1 MKKTPQQITEL
12 KHYIRASMKT
22 HEREIIVE
30 KLTVDSASF
39 KFLKRME
46 ESRKQQECVRTID
59 MRGKVPYECKSY
71 VHKNQ
76 VFWMDDISYEIYLRG
91 MKENNDVF
99 TNKVFESIIQ
109 GEHTNHKQKKNINT
123 PVASTINDSEEV
135 TPIGF
140 NPEKFIIEGNKAEV
154 SYLGYYQKRQEI
166 RFKHATEILISI
178 NGQSFPAKTKDISS
192 HGLKFFFQTP
202 VKIDINDEFLVT
214 FTGFNNT
221 SAKQLLNIK
230 YSVLDIQYKEP
241 DFILCA
247 VHCNPSTE
255 ACEFI
260 QTFIEEQQQNIKGRK
275 KIDFIDIELTSASM
289 LTELYYTNA
298 TPSVPFFINDNKGK
312 YELTVVCVNA
322 INRSILQCFKNDN
335 DIYEFTN
342 LSEHSRIT
350 KLVKNTQDDGQ
361 KDPILAV
368 YTDNQGKPKVLFDY
382 DFPESAQ
389 WYAFV
394 KNKLKSKNITLFKV
408 IVRTVVNPDERKIAL
423 KIDKLKAKSQAKDV
437 VDDLVKF
444 SDKIVKSGVLVD
456 VTAEMRSSVNTLE
469 IDKNRLNE
477 VTDLIVSSS
486 ALHGNDTEILQF
498 GYKEQRREDRYHVS
512 VDAEVLIGDKKYKG
526 STKDLSIKGL
536 SIELDT
542 SDAVGYKKGDV
553 VEISFPV
560 LHKRASERINLINI
574 PYTITC
580 AHMENAKPVLHLRRE
595 KTSSWNDQSAFFK
608 DLIGRNIELIKLD
621 TKDIETSAKSKLMG
635 SIAVENTTTLPL
647 FIHRGKDAG
656 SNKIV
661 SIAMPSEPSPFVD
674 FFEVEPGV
682 YNFKAITHAN
692 RISKLLN
699 KAKNKNISD
708 LIIYLYKVQISGIAK
723 YELYSAISSDFE
735 SDKEK
740 QDFLLACQDYDYRI
754 IKLSISNVQEPDST
768 EISAATE
775 PLQEIAPHYAQR
787 QSKQFSSIIAV
798 GDVIDV
804 SNQVMLPVSLEG

>member
-12 KHYIRASMKT
+12 KHYIRANMKT

-30 KLTVDSASF
+30 KLKVGSASF
-39 KFLKRME
+39 NFLKRME
-46 ESRKQQECVRTID
+46 ESRKQQECVRIID

-76 VFWMDDISYEIYLRG
+76 VFWMDDISYEIYLKG
-91 MKENNDVF
+91 MRENNDVF

-109 GEHTNHKQKKNINT
+109 GEHTNHKQKKINVNT
-123 PVASTINDSEEV
+123 PAAVIDNTEAAAPT
-135 TPIGF
+135 GF
-140 NPEKFIIEGNKAEV
+140 DAEKFLIEGNKAEFT
-154 SYLGYYQKRQEI
+154 YLGYYQKRQEV
-166 RFKHATEILISI
+166 RLKHATEISITI
-178 NGQSFPAKTKDISS
+178 NGKSFPAKTKDISS
-192 HGLKFFFQTP
+192 HGLKLFFQTP
-202 VKIDINDEFLVT
+202 VKIDLNEEFLVS
-214 FTGFNNT
+214 FSGFNKT
-221 SAKQLLNIK
+221 FDKQLLNVRYK
-230 YSVLDIQYKEP
+230 VLNIEYKEP
-241 DFILCA
+241 DFILST
-247 VHCNPSTE
+247 VHCDDSNDS
-255 ACEFI
+255 CDFI
-260 QTFIEEQQQNIKGRK
+260 QTFIDEQQKNIKGRK
-275 KIDFIDIELTSASM
+275 KIDFIDVELTSASM
-289 LTELYYTNA
+289 LTELYYTNV
-298 TPSVPFFINDNKGK
+298 TPTVPFFINDNEGK
-312 YELTVVCVNA
+312 LELTVICVNA
-322 INRSILQCFKNDN
+322 INRSVIQCFKNDN

-342 LSEHSRIT
+342 LSEHSRIA
-350 KLVKNTQDDGQ
+350 KLVTNTQDDGQ

-368 YTDNQGKPKVLFDY
+368 YSDSHGKPKVLFDY
-382 DFPESAQ
+382 DFPETAQ

-394 KNKLKSKNITLFKV
+394 QNKLKSKNITLFKV
-408 IVRTVVNPDERKIAL
+408 IVRSVVNPDERKIAL
-423 KIDKLKAKSQAKDV
+423 KIDKLKAKSQANDV

-456 VTAEMRSSVNTLE
+456 VTAEIRASIKTLN
-469 IDKNRLNE
+469 IDKNHLNE
-477 VTDLIVSSS
+477 VTNLIVRSS

-560 LHKRASERINLINI
+560 LHKRASERINLIDI

-580 AHMENAKPVLHLRRE
+580 AHMENANPVLHLRRE

-608 DLIGRNIELIKLD
+608 DLIGRNIKLIKLD

-635 SIAVENTTTLPL
+635 SIAVENTTTVPL
-647 FIHRGKDAG
+647 FIHRGKDTG

-661 SIAMPSEPSPFVD
+661 SLAMPSEPSPFVD
-674 FFEVEPGV
+674 FFEVEPGT

-708 LIIYLYKVQISGIAK
+708 LVIYLYKVQISGIAK
-723 YELYSAISSDFE
+723 YEIYSAILSDFE

-740 QDFLLACQDYDYRI
+740 NDFLLACQEHDYRV

-768 EISAATE
+768 EVSAAIE

-787 QSKQFSSIIAV
+787 QLKQFSSIIAV
-798 GDVIDV
+798 GDIIDV
-804 SNQVMLPVSLEG
+804 SNQIMLPVTS